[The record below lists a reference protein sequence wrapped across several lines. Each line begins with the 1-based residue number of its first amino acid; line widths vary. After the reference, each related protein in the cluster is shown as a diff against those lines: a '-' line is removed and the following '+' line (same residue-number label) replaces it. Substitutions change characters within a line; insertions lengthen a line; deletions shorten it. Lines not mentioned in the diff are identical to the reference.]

1 MVTKLKV
8 NKQPL
13 SDRDFTL
20 IHSTNIVETFR
31 KNLGDSHKAFKKSSI
46 FSIRKCKK
54 KDLAKTKAMLFV
66 FREILAYAVSEKKAN

>member
-1 MVTKLKV
+1 MVTKRKV

-20 IHSTNIVETFR
+20 INTNIIEIVR
-31 KNLGDSHKAFKKSSI
+31 KNPGDSQKELQKVQ
-46 FSIRKCKK
+46 K

-66 FREILAYAVSEKKAN
+66 FRACILCF